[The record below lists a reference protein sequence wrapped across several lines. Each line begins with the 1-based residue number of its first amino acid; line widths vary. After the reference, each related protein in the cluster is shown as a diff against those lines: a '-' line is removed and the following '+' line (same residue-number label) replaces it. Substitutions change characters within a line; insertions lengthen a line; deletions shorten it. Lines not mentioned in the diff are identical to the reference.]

1 MDQQIR
7 FYGSFCKKSIYDV
20 SFENDG
26 FSGVE
31 TAEGT
36 YDRDAKKTSITW
48 TRPLDVS
55 ADESLTL
62 QADTSY
68 NVFLTWVTANK
79 DEDAS
84 KFNSQDDI
92 RTFQSGTTNLTD
104 MLDMPVLA
112 APDQPIF
119 TKSAMMLSVI

>member
-1 MDQQIR
+1 MESVRWYRDGGLNSYWSVQSLIDKNMDQQIR

-84 KFNSQDDI
+84 KFNSQDDV
-92 RTFQSGTTNLTD
+92 RSF
-104 MLDMPVLA
+104 
-112 APDQPIF
+112 
-119 TKSAMMLSVI
+119 